1 MSAQI
6 EPGPFEAPPFDSGEL
21 QAGGGN
27 LAPYTVSELARSVKR
42 TIEGAYGLVRVR
54 GELMRVK
61 RHTSGHIYLCLK
73 DDDASL
79 DGVVWR
85 GNAAKLG
92 IVPEDGLE
100 VICTGRVTTYPARSS
115 YQLVIES
122 MELAGQGALLKLI
135 EERRKKLMAEG
146 LFAPE
151 RKKPLPSLPGV
162 IGVVTSPTGAV
173 IRDILHR
180 LADRFPRDV
189 LVWPVAVQGANA
201 AAEVAAAIAGFNALP
216 AEGWPRRPDVLIVAR
231 GGGAIEDLMAFNE
244 EIVVRAAAASTI
256 PLISA
261 VGHETDTTLIDF
273 ASDMRAPTPTAAAEF
288 AVPVRL
294 QLMARV
300 EDCSS
305 RLLQQAER
313 AVAFKR
319 SALQAL
325 ERGLGNP
332 RHAIEAHVQR
342 LDGLS
347 ERLEISLRGGLERRS
362 QAVAALG
369 AQLPHPRHAI
379 DALSQRLSGLSERL
393 QVSSRGS
400 LERRIQTVTTL
411 GARLRHPL
419 QQVHDMRR
427 HLENQGRALDA
438 GFRRT
443 VDAAHGRFQRWG
455 DLLESYS
462 YRGVLERGFALV
474 TNAAGHAIGAA
485 GEARP
490 GEGIAIEFHDGK
502 VAATVDGASKP
513 RQPKPAEP
521 KAGPQGQLF

>member
-1 MSAQI
+1 MTTQI
-6 EPGPFEAPPFDSGEL
+6 EPGLIDPEL
-21 QAGGGN
+21 PAVGGN
-27 LAPYTVSELARSVKR
+27 LTPYTVGELARAVKR

-54 GELMRVK
+54 GELLRVK
-61 RHTSGHIYLCLK
+61 RHTSGQIYLCLK
-73 DDDASL
+73 DDDAVI

-85 GNAAKLG
+85 GNAGRLG
-92 IVPEDGLE
+92 MIPEDGIE

-115 YQLVIES
+115 YQLIIES

-135 EERRKKLMAEG
+135 EERRKKLAAEG
-146 LFAPE
+146 LFDTE
-151 RKKPLPSLPGV
+151 RKRPLPSLPGV

-189 LVWPVAVQGANA
+189 LIWPVAVQGANA
-201 AAEVAAAIAGFNALP
+201 ANEVAAAIAGFNALP

-244 EIVVRAAAASTI
+244 ENVVRAAAASTI

-273 ASDMRAPTPTAAAEF
+273 ASDIRAPTPTAAAEF

-294 QLMARV
+294 QLLARV
-300 EDCSS
+300 EECGS
-305 RLLQQAER
+305 RLLFQVER

-319 SALQAL
+319 GDLVAL

-332 RHAIEAHVQR
+332 RHAIEAHIQR
-342 LDGLS
+342 LDGLE
-347 ERLEISLRGGLERRS
+347 ERLDGARRNYVDRRVQS
-362 QAVAALG
+362 VA
-369 AQLPHPRHAI
+369 
-379 DALSQRLSGLSERL
+379 
-393 QVSSRGS
+393 
-400 LERRIQTVTTL
+400 TL

-419 QQVHDMRR
+419 QQVHDLKR
-427 HLENQGRALDA
+427 HLETQGRALDA

-443 VDAAHGRFQRWG
+443 ADAAQARFQRWS

-462 YRGVLERGFALV
+462 YRGVLKRGFALV
-474 TNAAGHAIGAA
+474 TDSAGLAIGSAGAA
-485 GEARP
+485 QP
-490 GEGIAIEFHDGK
+490 GAGVSIEFHDGK
-502 VAATVDGASKP
+502 VAATVDGAAVA
-513 RQPKPAEP
+513 RPKPVRAETP
-521 KAGPQGQLF
+521 KPGQGQLF

>member
-6 EPGPFEAPPFDSGEL
+6 EPGPFEPDEL

-42 TIEGAYGLVRVR
+42 TIEGAFGLVRVR
-54 GELMRVK
+54 GELIRVK
-61 RHTSGHIYLCLK
+61 RHTSGHTYLCLK
-73 DDDASL
+73 DDDAAL

-85 GNAAKLG
+85 SSASKLS
-92 IVPEDGLE
+92 VMPEDGLE

-151 RKKPLPSLPGV
+151 RKKKLPSLPDV

-180 LADRFPRDV
+180 LSDRFPRHV
-189 LVWPVAVQGANA
+189 LVWPVSVQGATA
-201 AAEVAAAIAGFNALP
+201 AAEVAAAIEGFNALP

-244 EIVVRAAAASTI
+244 EIVIRAAAASTI

-273 ASDMRAPTPTAAAEF
+273 ASDIRAPTPTAAAEF

-294 QLMARV
+294 QLLARV
-300 EDCSS
+300 EECSS
-305 RLLQQAER
+305 RLLLQAER

-332 RHAIEAHVQR
+332 RHAIEAHIQR

-347 ERLEISLRGGLERRS
+347 ERLDVCLRAATERRS
-362 QAVAALG
+362 QTVAN
-369 AQLPHPRHAI
+369 
-379 DALSQRLSGLSERL
+379 LS
-393 QVSSRGS
+393 
-400 LERRIQTVTTL
+400 
-411 GARLRHPL
+411 ARLRHPL

-443 VDAAHGRFQRWG
+443 VDAAQGRLQRWG

-474 TNAAGHAIGAA
+474 TNAAGHAIGGA

-490 GEGIAIEFHDGK
+490 GDGIAIEFHDGK
-502 VAATVDGASKP
+502 VAATVGGAPAK
-513 RQPKPAEP
+513 PKPDKPVES
-521 KAGPQGQLF
+521 KAGSQGQLF

>member
-1 MSAQI
+1 MPTQI
-6 EPGPFEAPPFDSGEL
+6 EPDLLAAEL
-21 QAGGGN
+21 PTVGGN
-27 LAPYTVSELARSVKR
+27 LAPYTVGELARAVKR

-54 GELMRVK
+54 GELLRVK

-73 DDDASL
+73 DDDAVI

-85 GNAAKLG
+85 SGASRLG

-135 EERRKKLMAEG
+135 EERRKKLAAEG
-146 LFAPE
+146 LFDAE
-151 RKKPLPSLPGV
+151 RKRPLPSLPGV

-180 LADRFPRDV
+180 LADRFSRDV
-189 LVWPVAVQGANA
+189 LIWPVAVQGVNA
-201 AAEVAAAIAGFNALP
+201 ANEIAAAIAGFNALP
-216 AEGWPRRPDVLIVAR
+216 VEGWPRRPDVLIVAR
-231 GGGAIEDLMAFNE
+231 GGGAVEDLMAFNE
-244 EIVVRAAAASTI
+244 ENVVRAAAASTI

-273 ASDMRAPTPTAAAEF
+273 ASDVRAPTPTAAAEF

-294 QLMARV
+294 QLLARV
-300 EDCSS
+300 EECAS
-305 RLLQQAER
+305 RLLFQIER

-319 SALQAL
+319 GDLQAL

-332 RHAIEAHVQR
+332 RHAIEAHIQR
-342 LDGLS
+342 LDGLE
-347 ERLEISLRGGLERRS
+347 ERLEGARRNFLERRA
-362 QAVAALG
+362 QGVA
-369 AQLPHPRHAI
+369 
-379 DALSQRLSGLSERL
+379 
-393 QVSSRGS
+393 
-400 LERRIQTVTTL
+400 TL

-419 QQVHDMRR
+419 QQVHDLKR
-427 HLENQGRALDA
+427 HLQTQGRSLDA

-443 VDAAHGRFQRWG
+443 ADAAQARFQRWG

-462 YRGVLERGFALV
+462 YRGVLKRGFALV
-474 TNAAGHAIGAA
+474 TDASGRAIGASTD
-485 GEARP
+485 ARP
-490 GEGIAIEFHDGK
+490 GSGVSIEFHDGK
-502 VAATVDGASKP
+502 VGATLDGASAARPRATRGDASKP
-513 RQPKPAEP
+513 
-521 KAGPQGQLF
+521 GQGRLF

>member
-1 MSAQI
+1 
-6 EPGPFEAPPFDSGEL
+6 
-21 QAGGGN
+21 
-27 LAPYTVSELARSVKR
+27 
-42 TIEGAYGLVRVR
+42 
-54 GELMRVK
+54 MRVK

-85 GNAAKLG
+85 GNASKLG

-122 MELAGQGALLKLI
+122 MELAGQGALLKQI
-135 EERRKKLMAEG
+135 EERRKKLAAEG

-201 AAEVAAAIAGFNALP
+201 AAEIAAAIEGFNALP
-216 AEGWPRRPDVLIVAR
+216 TEGWPRRPDVLIVAR

-244 EIVVRAAAASTI
+244 EIVVRAAAASNI

-300 EDCSS
+300 EDCAS
-305 RLLQQAER
+305 RLLLQAER

-347 ERLEISLRGGLERRS
+347 ERLDVSLRTGIERR
-362 QAVAALG
+362 G
-369 AQLPHPRHAI
+369 
-379 DALSQRLSGLSERL
+379 
-393 QVSSRGS
+393 
-400 LERRIQTVTTL
+400 QTVATW

-419 QQVHDMRR
+419 QQVKDF
-427 HLENQGRALDA
+427 ENRLKLVERSLNA
-438 GFRRT
+438 GFRRIM
-443 VDAAHGRFQRWG
+443 DAETARLQRWG

-474 TNAAGHAIGAA
+474 TDSAGHAVGAA

-502 VAATVDGASKP
+502 VAATVDGAAAKP
-513 RQPKPAEP
+513 RPAKAAEP
-521 KAGPQGQLF
+521 KASPQGQLF